1 MSWLTAALPGVGG
14 SYKETPADFE
24 VEEIP
29 LYPCSGVGEHLYL
42 WVEKTGISTMEL
54 MSRIARGTGLKED
67 AIGYAGLKDSRALT
81 RQWLSIP
88 VAKRQQLD
96 GLQLDNA
103 RILAVEQHGN
113 KLRQGHLA
121 GNRFRICLHTTT
133 AAAAER
139 AAAILDILGQRGV
152 PNLFGEQRYGILG
165 NSGRLGELLLSGSYT
180 AFCEELIGDP
190 ELIQHPGWQ
199 RAAQAYRRNELAQAV
214 ACLPGGMRIEQR
226 LLGDLIKGKSH
237 RAAALGLPRQRLRL
251 YLSAAQSAFFD
262 RLLLD
267 RITAPEQLKHGDIAY
282 KHANGACFRVTAA
295 DTEQPRA
302 DSFEISPTAPLFGY
316 KVMIAAGEPG
326 RAETALLKS
335 AGLDLNSWKLERG
348 LAMPGERRPLRVPLG
363 QARVSPAPDSR
374 LMLEF
379 SLPKGS
385 YATSVLRE
393 VMKSSAEGPAEL
405 LLCRQK

>member
-1 MSWLTAALPGVGG
+1 MSWLTAALPGIGG

-54 MSRIARGTGLKED
+54 ITRIARGTGLKED

-88 VAKRQQLD
+88 AAKRQQLD
-96 GLQLDNA
+96 GLQLGNA
-103 RILAVEQHGN
+103 RILDVAQHGN
-113 KLRQGHLA
+113 KLRLGHLA
-121 GNRFRICLHTTT
+121 GNRFRIVLHTN
-133 AAAAER
+133 AAAAPAR
-139 AAAILDILGQRGV
+139 AEEILEILQQRGV
-152 PNLFGEQRYGILG
+152 PNLFGEQRYGLLG
-165 NSGRLGELLLSGSYT
+165 NSGRLGELLLNGSY
-180 AFCEELIGDP
+180 AEFCRELIGAP

-199 RAAQAYRRNELAQAV
+199 QAARAYRDNELDKAV

-226 LLGDLIKGKSH
+226 LLRDLIQGKSH
-237 RAAALGLPRQRLRL
+237 RAAVLGLPRQRLRL
-251 YLSAAQSAFFD
+251 YLSAAQSSYFD
-262 RLLLD
+262 RLLQD
-267 RITAPEQLKHGDIAY
+267 RITAPDQLQQGDIAF
-282 KHANGACFRVTAA
+282 KHANGACFRVTSA

-316 KVMIAAGEPG
+316 KVMIAAGAPG
-326 RAETALLKS
+326 CAETALLQN
-335 AGLDLNSWKLERG
+335 AGLDLNSWKLDRG

-363 QARVSPAPDSR
+363 QVRVSPAPDSR
-374 LMLEF
+374 LILEF

-393 VMKSSAEGPAEL
+393 VMKSST
-405 LLCRQK
+405 